1 MEEKPKRGRPKNGH
15 TVHSIRRSDE
25 EYQLIKNYLRKLREN
40 RKTEAE
46 IMQDLEK
53 QGQRKLILIRLS

>member
-15 TVHSIRRSDE
+15 TVHSIRCSDE

-53 QGQRKLILIRLS
+53 QWQRKLKF

>member
-15 TVHSIRRSDE
+15 TVHSIRCSDE

-46 IMQDLEK
+46 IMQDLVK
-53 QGQRKLILIRLS
+53 QGQRKLKF

>member
-15 TVHSIRRSDE
+15 TVHSIRCSDE

-53 QGQRKLILIRLS
+53 QGQRKLKF

>member
-15 TVHSIRRSDE
+15 MVHSIRCSDE

-53 QGQRKLILIRLS
+53 QGQRKLKF

>member
-1 MEEKPKRGRPKNGH
+1 MDEKPKRGRPKNGH
-15 TVHSIRRSDE
+15 RVHSIRCSDE
-25 EYQLIKNYLRKLREN
+25 EYQLIKSYLKKKLRES

-53 QGQRKLILIRLS
+53 QGQRKLKF

>member
-1 MEEKPKRGRPKNGH
+1 MEEKPRRGRPKNGH
-15 TVHSIRRSDE
+15 TVHSIRCSDE

-53 QGQRKLILIRLS
+53 QGQRKLKF

>member
-15 TVHSIRRSDE
+15 TVHSIRCSDE

-53 QGQRKLILIRLS
+53 QGQSKLKF

>member
-15 TVHSIRRSDE
+15 TVHSIRCSVE

-53 QGQRKLILIRLS
+53 QGQRKLKF

>member
-1 MEEKPKRGRPKNGH
+1 MEETPKRGRPTNGH
-15 TVHSIRRSDE
+15 TVHSIRCSDE

-53 QGQRKLILIRLS
+53 QGQRKLKF

>member
-1 MEEKPKRGRPKNGH
+1 MEEKPKRGRPKNVH
-15 TVHSIRRSDE
+15 TVHSIRCSDE

-53 QGQRKLILIRLS
+53 QGQRKLKF

>member
-15 TVHSIRRSDE
+15 TVNSIRCSDE

-53 QGQRKLILIRLS
+53 QGQRKLKF

>member
-1 MEEKPKRGRPKNGH
+1 MDEKPKRGRPKNGH
-15 TVHSIRRSDE
+15 RVHSIRCSDE
-25 EYQLIKNYLRKLREN
+25 EYQLIKSYLKKLREN

-53 QGQRKLILIRLS
+53 QGQRKLKF

>member
-15 TVHSIRRSDE
+15 TVHSIRCSDE

-46 IMQDLEK
+46 IMQNLEK
-53 QGQRKLILIRLS
+53 QGQRKLKF

>member
-15 TVHSIRRSDE
+15 TVHSIRCSDE
-25 EYQLIKNYLRKLREN
+25 EYQLIKNYLKKLRES

-53 QGQRKLILIRLS
+53 QGQRKLKF